1 MAGSGRGTACRAP
14 RRCPCRA
21 WERGDGPV
29 GTEKGSRRECRRTAN
44 DVQPCR
50 STRAHRRPTQRST
63 PPSRFGASW
72 RGVPSPLGGQVLGA
86 GQETLFFSPKR
97 GSPRRVRRSRP
108 PWSPTLSRPPPM
120 PRGRRGSTSART
132 HPLPP
137 SSRSKTRLASHPL
150 ARGLWPRFSP
160 GNEASPWRKFEGA
173 PRARIN
179 GLRIPISDAQ
189 GLRLDRAD
197 PSRGVFSFVPSA
209 LALLAPCLSARL
221 CFLCGLAL
229 RRWPAGLYLGWED
242 ASSGA
247 LKSS

>member
-1 MAGSGRGTACRAP
+1 MAGSGRGTACRVP

-50 STRAHRRPTQRST
+50 STRAHRRPTQRPT

-86 GQETLFFSPKR
+86 GQETLFFSPPKR
-97 GSPRRVRRSRP
+97 GSPRRVRRSWP
-108 PWSPTLSRPPPM
+108 PWAPTLSRPPPM

-137 SSRSKTRLASHPL
+137 SSRSKTRLASPPS
-150 ARGLWPRFSP
+150 GPDFPR
-160 GNEASPWRKFEGA
+160 ET
-173 PRARIN
+173 
-179 GLRIPISDAQ
+179 
-189 GLRLDRAD
+189 RL
-197 PSRGVFSFVPSA
+197 A
-209 LALLAPCLSARL
+209 LAQVRGRSAS
-221 CFLCGLAL
+221 AH
-229 RRWPAGLYLGWED
+229 RRPPD
-242 ASSGA
+242 SHQRRKRPSTR
-247 LKSS
+247 SR

>member
-1 MAGSGRGTACRAP
+1 MAGSGRGTASRAQ

-137 SSRSKTRLASHPL
+137 SSRPSFQKRDWLHPRL
-150 ARGLWPRFSP
+150 PRFSP
-160 GNEASPWRKFEGA
+160 GNEARLGA
-173 PRARIN
+173 PLARID
-179 GLRIPISDAQ
+179 GLRIPISDAK

-197 PSRGVFSFVPSA
+197 PSRGVFSLVPSA
-209 LALLAPCLSARL
+209 TALLAPCLSARL
-221 CFLCGLAL
+221 CF
-229 RRWPAGLYLGWED
+229 
-242 ASSGA
+242 
-247 LKSS
+247 

>member
-1 MAGSGRGTACRAP
+1 MVGSGRGTASRAP

-21 WERGDGPV
+21 WERGDGPG

-137 SSRSKTRLASHPL
+137 SSRPSFQKRDWLHPF
-150 ARGLWPRFSP
+150 WP
-160 GNEASPWRKFEGA
+160 EASGPDFPRETPWRAGA
-173 PRARIN
+173 SGVQVRGRSASAHRRPPDSHQRRT
-179 GLRIPISDAQ
+179 R
-189 GLRLDRAD
+189 
-197 PSRGVFSFVPSA
+197 PSTRS
-209 LALLAPCLSARL
+209 R
-221 CFLCGLAL
+221 
-229 RRWPAGLYLGWED
+229 
-242 ASSGA
+242 
-247 LKSS
+247 